1 MYPHFQNTSD
11 GSTFI
16 NISSDILNKLKIPIP
31 EKREEQKFSFIYNQ
45 VEKLKIKYK
54 ESEKELDNLFGSLM
68 QRAFR
73 GEL

>member
-1 MYPHFQNTSD
+1 MNPKIDLQNK
-11 GSTFI
+11 FA
-16 NISSDILNKLKIPIP
+16 DIV
-31 EKREEQKFSFIYNQ
+31 QQ
-45 VEKLKIKYK
+45 VEKLKAEYK